1 MRPVRKKL
9 FLLLSELLPPGEVFF
24 LGEPQGFGEP
34 VAGFPHC
41 GAPPVPGALRWKL
54 DQFLIGSLLFLA
66 GAGLAYARPRAVVAR
81 DFCEPF
87 RMALAFISPLCHL
100 SVALFS
106 ARVAQHMA
114 ITLRRSAADRAR
126 VPSRRQAHAMARGSW
141 GQCFRLGQHARLRC
155 NLLALARSPSSTTR
169 PCGTISSI
177 G

>member
-1 MRPVRKKL
+1 M
-9 FLLLSELLPPGEVFF
+9 
-24 LGEPQGFGEP
+24 
-34 VAGFPHC
+34 AGFVPHC

-66 GAGLAYARPRAVVAR
+66 GAGLAYARLRAVVAR

-155 NLLALARSPSSTTR
+155 NLLALARSPLLRRDPAEQSRLLASQPDDGSKDVFHIT
-169 PCGTISSI
+169 PLSAAV
-177 G
+177 